1 MKVIKLANDIS
12 LDSSLNQNP
21 IVIKDKLIYKING
34 TFMHL
39 NEYSLAKEYPKD
51 YQNKSIL

>member
-39 NEYSLAKEYPKD
+39 NEFSLAKEYPKD